1 MKVKTTIAVIQMNIA
16 FGNPEENR
24 KQARK
29 KIEKAAAKGSQVIVL
44 PELWT
49 TGYDLSRFE
58 AIAETLDGPTH
69 DMLRD
74 LATYHQVTIIGS
86 VAERDGNQFYNT
98 LVTYDQ
104 SGARVGTY
112 RKAHLFR
119 LMNEEKYL
127 HSGNAKGNFTVGDAP
142 VAGLIC
148 YDIRFPEWVRT
159 HMLDGSRA
167 LFVVAEWPKPRI
179 DHWRNLLISRAIE
192 NQCFVI
198 ACNRVGADPNNQFGG
213 HSIVIDP
220 WGKVVEEA
228 GSHEEILHA
237 EIDMMDVDT
246 IREQIPIFQDRRPGL
261 YE

>member
-1 MKVKTTIAVIQMNIA
+1 MKTNIAVIQMDIA
-16 FGNPEENR
+16 FGDPEENR

-29 KIEKAAAKGSQVIVL
+29 KIEKAAAEGSQIIVL

-58 AIAETLDGPTH
+58 TIAETLDGPTH
-69 DMLRD
+69 DLLRD
-74 LATYHQVTIIGS
+74 LAAYHQVTILGS
-86 VAERDGNQFYNT
+86 IAERDGSQFYNT
-98 LVTYDQ
+98 LVTYDET
-104 SGARVGTY
+104 GARVSSY

-127 HSGNAKGNFTVGDAP
+127 HSGNEKGNFQIADVP
-142 VAGLIC
+142 FAGVIC
-148 YDIRFPEWVRT
+148 YDIRFPEWMRT

-179 DHWRNLLISRAIE
+179 DHWRNLLVSRAIE

-198 ACNRVGADPNNQFGG
+198 ACNRVGKDPDNTFGG
-213 HSIVIDP
+213 HSLVIDP
-220 WGKVVEEA
+220 WGKVVAEA

-237 EIDMMDVDT
+237 SVDFSDVDA
-246 IREQIPIFQDRRPGL
+246 IRKQIPIFQDRRPGL